1 MKHIIAALT
10 LLFASLS
17 WAQTPVNIDSASAQE
32 QGLQSRIN
40 SADTA
45 AAAEQQPATPAAAPA
60 PQVAAPDAGGSN
72 GLILG
77 ALALLSVAAIA
88 VAIAALAKANAA
100 KKKESL
106 HEFSALKEALKQRTD
121 ELDQHLRRL
130 EERIAAAEQ
139 KMTTAQKV
147 TAAPPRRATVA
158 APRLPKP
165 AEQKPA
171 AATKLYLSRADERGT
186 FLAASARFE
195 PGNSIFLLTVGADGA
210 SGTFE
215 VIADAGVH
223 QLALM
228 MPTESLTRACT
239 GTDIQIS
246 AGKRRIVTDA
256 PGTANKRG
264 GEWCVASPAVIHYE

>member
-45 AAAEQQPATPAAAPA
+45 AAAEQQPATAAATA
-60 PQVAAPDAGGSN
+60 PQVAAPDARGGD
-72 GLILG
+72 GLLLG
-77 ALALLSVAAIA
+77 ALALLSVAAMA

-100 KKKESL
+100 KKKESH

-139 KMTTAQKV
+139 KIATAQKV
-147 TAAPPRRATVA
+147 AAAPPRRATVA
-158 APRLPKP
+158 TPRQPKP

-186 FLAASARFE
+186 FIAASARFE
-195 PGNSIFLLTVGADGA
+195 PGNSIFLLTVSADGT

-239 GTDIQIS
+239 GADIQIS

-256 PGTANKRG
+256 PGTATKRG
-264 GEWCVASPAVIHYE
+264 GEWHVASPAVIHYE